1 MTTALCCRLAG
12 VDDELL
18 LTMLTMAMTLIVCM
32 KKNLSIEFTASMIIV
47 GNILGY
53 LLGTLG
59 ANLMGLAISSPYLIQ
74 PLSTFITT
82 EILGWSIVAI
92 AGIFKLGKS
101 EAKKESFLSPYM
113 KWLLF
118 AAGSIFMMRI
128 VVAFIFSQLD
138 LDQESIYNTIK
149 DKVLERS
156 LYLYNNKHCHTCAQC
171 LSLGVSSYKCPK
183 YHHLNVYE

>member
-1 MTTALCCRLAG
+1 MNLFQRINPVWIIHIFALLHMTTALCCRLAG

-59 ANLMGLAISSPYLIQ
+59 ANLMGLAMSSPYLIQ

-82 EILGWSIVAI
+82 ESLGWSIVAI

-101 EAKKESFLSPYM
+101 AVKILVGEGKPAADVKFIRAEKYACAVFLHTPVAVSRD
-113 KWLLF
+113 LLYYR
-118 AAGSIFMMRI
+118 AAF
-128 VVAFIFSQLD
+128 
-138 LDQESIYNTIK
+138 
-149 DKVLERS
+149 
-156 LYLYNNKHCHTCAQC
+156 
-171 LSLGVSSYKCPK
+171 LG
-183 YHHLNVYE
+183 